1 VRDAPTLDVRNLSR
15 RFGGLQA
22 VDEVSFSVP
31 PGGIVALIGP
41 NGAGKSTIV
50 NLLSGVLRPSAG
62 RITLGG
68 RETGGLPTH
77 AIARLGLVRT
87 FQNGR
92 LIARLSVLENVL
104 LGADAQC
111 GYGFAD
117 ALLRTPRL
125 RREERRLREQAM
137 ALLAEL
143 GLAADAERSVGVL
156 SYGKQRK
163 LEIARALM
171 QTPSVLLLDE
181 PAAGL
186 NSAEADELG
195 RFVMELRTRGLGIL
209 LIEHNMGV
217 VMRLADRIVVVNFG
231 VKIAEGTPAEVRSDE
246 RVIEAY
252 LGRKAAHHAAV

>member
-1 VRDAPTLDVRNLSR
+1 MVEAPLLQVDALSR

-22 VDEVSFSVP
+22 VDKVSFAVP
-31 PGGIVALIGP
+31 AGRIVALIGP

-50 NLLSGVLRPSAG
+50 NLLSGVLKPSAG
-62 RITLGG
+62 RIVLAG
-68 RETGGLPTH
+68 RETGGLPAH
-77 AIARLGLVRT
+77 AVARLGMVRT

-92 LIARLSVLENVL
+92 LMPRLSVLENVL
-104 LGADAQC
+104 LGADGVC

-125 RREERRLREQAM
+125 RRQETQLRGQAM
-137 ALLAEL
+137 ALLDEL
-143 GLAADAERSVGVL
+143 GLAGDAAREVGGMA
-156 SYGKQRK
+156 YGKQRK

-171 QTPSVLLLDE
+171 QAPSLLLLDE

-195 RFVMELRTRGLGIL
+195 RFVMGLRTRGLGIL

-231 VKIAEGTPAEVRSDE
+231 VKIAEGTPDEVRADDA
-246 RVIEAY
+246 VLEAY
-252 LGRKAAHHAAV
+252 LGRKAAHAAV